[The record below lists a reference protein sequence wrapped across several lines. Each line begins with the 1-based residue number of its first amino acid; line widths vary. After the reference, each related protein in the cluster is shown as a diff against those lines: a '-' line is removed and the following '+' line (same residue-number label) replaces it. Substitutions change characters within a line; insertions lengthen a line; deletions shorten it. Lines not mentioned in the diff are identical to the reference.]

1 MTKSPGKSRRSR
13 AMMTVITYVTLR
25 DGAEPEWDAAMRE
38 RLERA
43 RGRAGWLRGQ
53 LLIPL
58 DGLNKRVIVGTW
70 RSRADWEAWHQ
81 DPAFVARRTRLEG
94 LQAEPSET
102 VWYEVAVDHAA
113 LTWRGSVEGA
123 GAQAKQRA
131 KAVARWVRTQR

>member
-1 MTKSPGKSRRSR
+1 
-13 AMMTVITYVTLR
+13 MMTVITYVTLR

-38 RLERA
+38 RLESA

-81 DPAFVARRTRLEG
+81 DPAFVATRTRLEG

-102 VWYEVAVDHAA
+102 AWYEVAVDHAA
-113 LTWRGSVEGA
+113 LTWRDSVEGA
-123 GAQAKQRA
+123 AAQAKQKA
-131 KAVARWVRTQR
+131 KAVAGRLRRQR